1 MPQPRTDLL
10 GLSALGS
17 AFLLGFLVI
26 DSAFDWKT
34 AANGD
39 FQAADDYYDTIL
51 VAPQVNL
58 GVVIAGGLHLLPL
71 LLVTDTVRSSLDGS
85 SKLWRMWWCSLSAVL
100 LYLVLIIPRYRKILK
115 HDKAEEL
122 KRVTKNWWL
131 VLGTRVLIA
140 ILLGW
145 NIGEFVALLR

>member
-1 MPQPRTDLL
+1 M
-10 GLSALGS
+10 
-17 AFLLGFLVI
+17 
-26 DSAFDWKT
+26 
-34 AANGD
+34 AA
-39 FQAADDYYDTIL
+39 Q
-51 VAPQVNL
+51 
-58 GVVIAGGLHLLPL
+58 HLLPL

-85 SKLWRMWWCSLSAVL
+85 SKLWRMWWCSLSALL

-131 VLGTRVLIA
+131 VLVTRLLIA

>member
-1 MPQPRTDLL
+1 M
-10 GLSALGS
+10 
-17 AFLLGFLVI
+17 
-26 DSAFDWKT
+26 
-34 AANGD
+34 
-39 FQAADDYYDTIL
+39 
-51 VAPQVNL
+51 NL

-71 LLVTDTVRSSLDGS
+71 LLVTDTVRNSLDGS
-85 SKLWRMWWCSLSAVL
+85 SKLWRMWWCSLAALL

-122 KRVTKNWWL
+122 KRVTKKWWL
-131 VLGTRVLIA
+131 VLVTRVLIA